1 MSEAYATIEDIEALK
16 RDMSEE
22 EQKRAEALLPL
33 VSDMIRAK
41 AVAVGKDF
49 DTMIA
54 EKPVLASVA
63 KVVTVDAVWRAMQQ
77 DMEGPAMTQE
87 SEAGLGYSWSGT
99 TAFPGAGIADAVLNN
114 NLRELELRTQRF
126 GMMDLWEK
134 E

>member
-1 MSEAYATIEDIEALK
+1 MSDYATVSDIETLK
-16 RDMSEE
+16 RELTE
-22 EQKRAEALLPL
+22 KEQRRAEAMLPL

-49 DTMIA
+49 DQMIA

-77 DMEGPAMTQE
+77 DTDGPAMSQE
-87 SEAGLGYSWSGT
+87 SQAGLGYSWSGT
-99 TAFPGAGIADAVLNN
+99 IAFPGAGIADAVLNN
-114 NLRELELRTQRF
+114 NLTELGLRKQRY

>member
-1 MSEAYATIEDIEALK
+1 MSDYATVSDIEALK
-16 RDMSEE
+16 RELTE
-22 EQKRAEALLPL
+22 KEQRRAEAMLPL

-49 DTMIA
+49 DQMIA

-77 DMEGPAMTQE
+77 GTDGPAMSQE
-87 SEAGLGYSWSGT
+87 SQAGLGYSWSGT
-99 TAFPGAGIADAVLNN
+99 IAFPGAGIADAVLNN
-114 NLRELELRTQRF
+114 NLTELGLRKQRY

>member
-1 MSEAYATIEDIEALK
+1 MSDYATVSDIETLK
-16 RDMSEE
+16 RELTEE
-22 EQKRAEALLPL
+22 EQRRAEAMLPL

-49 DTMIA
+49 DQMIA

-77 DMEGPAMTQE
+77 DTDGPAMSQE
-87 SEAGLGYSWSGT
+87 SQAGLGYSWSGT
-99 TAFPGAGIADAVLNN
+99 IAFPGAGIADAVLNN
-114 NLRELELRTQRF
+114 NLTELGLRKQRY